1 MEDNSKTTNGVG
13 DNSASFSEG
22 LKERYEFMLDQG
34 VRFLDRLSNLVLSAE
49 KTLRT
54 KGINGKNVVE
64 RAKGLEEANVDLQK
78 LVKDTKHWHTVIETM
93 KQGKDVHI
101 QKDYGGCKDSKLEIV
116 GGEAYDFG
124 QYLVDKTYPSNDD
137 GKKYIKKITGN
148 DK

>member
-13 DNSASFSEG
+13 HNSASFSEG

-54 KGINGKNVVE
+54 KGINGKNVVV
-64 RAKGLEEANVDLQK
+64 RSNGVRDASIDLQE

-93 KQGKDVHI
+93 KQGKDIHS
-101 QKDYGGCKDSKLEIV
+101 QHNGGCKSSKLDIT

>member
-13 DNSASFSEG
+13 HNSASFSEG

-49 KTLRT
+49 TKLRT
-54 KGINGKNVVE
+54 RSINGRNVVE

-93 KQGKDVHI
+93 KQGKDIHS
-101 QKDYGGCKDSKLEIV
+101 QHNGGCKSSKLDIT